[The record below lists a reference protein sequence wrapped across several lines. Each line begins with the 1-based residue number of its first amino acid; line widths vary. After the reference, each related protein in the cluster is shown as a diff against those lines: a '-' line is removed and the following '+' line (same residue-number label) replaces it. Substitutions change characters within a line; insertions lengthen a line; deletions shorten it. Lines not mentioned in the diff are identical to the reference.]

1 MSNETLPAVD
11 DIHLRARIDRSLRFP
26 LLFFFTSAAAWLA
39 LSSLLGFVSA
49 LSLNVP
55 EAFDHLPLF
64 QYGRLYPIHINA
76 LIYGWALQAGFGVSL
91 WLMAR
96 LTRNALRNPVTLIV
110 AGHVWNLVVSV
121 GLLSILFGW
130 GTSMPWLDFH
140 GGIWPVLLLTYI
152 AIVIWSVGMF
162 AARAERGAFIS
173 QLYILASVF
182 WFPWIYLTSNGFIQQ
197 GSTPAVMKAGINAWY
212 ISNMIFMV
220 LAPMALAASYYIVPK
235 VTGRPVFSYA
245 LANIGFWLLVVFAGW
260 TGMNRYMG
268 GPLPALLPTIGSTAC
283 IFLFIPAIA
292 VLYNQVKTM
301 EGKLAWANYSP
312 ALRFTFFGTIAFVVA
327 VALNVLL
334 SVFPTGRLL
343 QLSQA
348 QGGVD
353 LVAVYGFFTMTMFGA
368 IYFIVPRLVG
378 CEWPNG
384 QMIRYHFW
392 FSAYGVGA
400 IAAFMIFAGLA
411 QGYVIGT
418 YTEDFTTAVERGKPY
433 LAALAIGWFLIGLSN
448 IFFVAQ
454 LGLMAIRRGR
464 RDEEGPTLIHK
475 KPEDY
480 FTTELVS
487 EKAAK
492 A

>member
-1 MSNETLPAVD
+1 MSTDTLPAVD
-11 DIHLRARIDRSLRFP
+11 DVHLRARIDRSLRYP
-26 LLFFFTSAAAWLA
+26 LLFFFTSAAAWLS
-39 LSSLLGFVSA
+39 LSSLLGFFSA
-49 LSLNVP
+49 LTLNVP
-55 EAFDHLPLF
+55 ELVDRFPYL
-64 QYGRLYPIHINA
+64 QYGRLHPVHLNA
-76 LIYGWALQAGFGVSL
+76 LIYGWAMQAGFGVAL

-96 LTRNALRNPVTLIV
+96 LTRNVLRNPVTLVV

-140 GGIWPVLLLTYI
+140 GGLWPVLLLSYI
-152 AIVIWSVGMF
+152 SIVIWIVGMF
-162 AARAERGAFIS
+162 ASRSEKSAFIS
-173 QLYILASVF
+173 QLYILASLF
-182 WFPWIYLTSNGFIQQ
+182 WFPWIYITANGFIHQDD
-197 GSTPAVMKAGINAWY
+197 GPAVMKAGVNAWY
-212 ISNMIFMV
+212 ISNMIYMV
-220 LAPMALAASYYIVPK
+220 LAPIALAASYYIVPK

-245 LANIGFWLLVVFAGW
+245 LANIGFWTLVLFTGW

-268 GPLPALLPTIGSTAC
+268 GPLPAWLPTVGSTAS
-283 IFLFIPAIA
+283 IFLFIPALA
-292 VLYNQVKTM
+292 ALYNQVKTM

-312 ALRFTFFGTIAFVVA
+312 ALRFAFFGSIAFVVG
-327 VALNVLL
+327 VALNV
-334 SVFPTGRLL
+334 VIATFPVGKTL
-343 QLSQA
+343 QLTQA

-353 LVAVYGFFTMTMFGA
+353 LVAVYGFFTMTIFGA
-368 IYFIVPRLVG
+368 IYFIVPRVVG

-384 QMIRYHFW
+384 QMIRFHFW

-411 QGYVIGT
+411 QGYVIGN
-418 YTEDFTTAVERGKPY
+418 YTEEFTTAVERGKPY

-448 IFFVAQ
+448 ISFVAQ

-480 FTTELVS
+480 FTNELVA
-487 EKAAK
+487 EKAAQ